1 MSQQQLID
9 EFNAADFV
17 NLALSSA
24 RSSFG
29 RLVLLADL
37 KDHDTDPLAAQL
49 YGKEQIDAALERKH
63 GEVFLT
69 WLSLSHSARV
79 DEVAEYLAEQS
90 GNQESASAE
99 RVHQWTEEKLREKL
113 SPKLATEAER
123 KYFCSDLGAI
133 LQVLLV
139 RMNSSGW
146 PRGG

>member
-29 RLVLLADL
+29 RLVLLVDL
-37 KDHDTDPLAAQL
+37 TDHDTDPLAAQL

-79 DEVAEYLAEQS
+79 DEVAEYLTEQS

-99 RVHQWTEEKLREKL
+99 RVHRWTQEKLQEKL
-113 SPKLATEAER
+113 SPKLATEPER
-123 KYFCSDLGAI
+123 KCFSSELGAI
-133 LQVLLV
+133 FQLLQVGL
-139 RMNSSGW
+139 NSSGW